1 MKNFKVFLTSEARS
15 DLKNIS
21 FYISDVLKAPMT
33 SKIYAQG
40 LVAEI
45 NKLSSVALS
54 LPSVHFKQILQY
66 GINARRINYKKPAI
80 IYTVKQET
88 VIIRRIIVA
97 SLIKE

>member
-1 MKNFKVFLTSEARS
+1 
-15 DLKNIS
+15 
-21 FYISDVLKAPMT
+21 MT

-88 VIIRRIIVA
+88 VIIRRIIIA

>member
-1 MKNFKVFLTSEARS
+1 
-15 DLKNIS
+15 
-21 FYISDVLKAPMT
+21 MT

-66 GINARRINYKKPAI
+66 GINARRINYKKYAI
-80 IYTVKQET
+80 IYTVQQET